1 MNILSFL
8 HFFAFLVYFYLLVF
22 VLWKDPKSLLNRVF
36 AVLLACFTLWNFG
49 YIFVHNLNV
58 SKDSAMLFVN
68 IGSIG
73 WGSFASFTLWFALI
87 FTEKKKI
94 LKSKLFYPFIF
105 ILPLLFIYKQWTGF
119 LIADHIKRPWGWVG
133 VWSDSIWAH
142 LYYLYYLSFITIVL
156 YLVFNF
162 KKKTKEIV
170 QEKQAGIIFVTGVVS
185 LILGTFNEVVLPE
198 LNIQTIPP
206 LASVTTLIWAF
217 GIVFAMAKYKL
228 MVITPAV
235 AAENIIST
243 MAGSL
248 ILLDRQGNIASVN
261 KAVLDLSGY
270 GKDELTGRSIE
281 LFFREKDFKST
292 LLDKAVKR
300 EIIRNCEFS
309 FKTKTGDNI
318 PVIFSS
324 STMMDGAGGMAGIVC
339 IVKDITERKQA
350 EEELRLHAAIMDDVA
365 EGICLIGLDDLLI
378 KWTNEKFTRMFG
390 YDPGEIVGKHVDIID
405 APVERTF
412 TETRT
417 SIVKET
423 GEWHGDVRNIKRDGT
438 QFWCY
443 ANVSLFDHPEYG
455 KVKVSVDTDIT
466 ERKLAEEKTKLINIQ
481 LKERVKEF
489 SCLFKFSELMEKP
502 GISLEEII
510 QELVNFLPPAWQYPE
525 ITCARI
531 IFGDKIFKTENFKE
545 TIWKQSGDIKIHKKI
560 IGTIEVYYLEERPEI
575 DKGPFLKEERDL
587 LTIIAARLGS
597 FIDRKNSKEQLQQ
610 SYQKT
615 KIAMDAT
622 IATMSKIIEAK
633 DPYTAGH

>member
-1 MNILSFL
+1 
-8 HFFAFLVYFYLLVF
+8 LVYFYLLVL
-22 VLWKDPKSLLNRVF
+22 VLWKDPKSWLNRSC
-36 AVLLACFTLWNFG
+36 AALLACFALWNFG

-58 SKDSAMLFVN
+58 SKDSAMLFGN

-73 WGSFASFTLWFALI
+73 WGSFASFALWFVLI